1 MNACLIFFRAVGIKV
16 SSYIFFL
23 ISQNLH
29 IRTFSDNL
37 PNGERRHAGDH
48 PTTSLHGAVYLVR
61 CITGTEGIPVMV
73 GHTKHDPKT
82 GELPTEFKQCYPTGK
97 QRCDR
102 GTDWRFSSV
111 WTSLLFIM
119 SLLVAFLLWHVY
131 TTPSLWFVCSTIIWI
146 LLALQTTS
154 TWWTSIW
161 IPSLSK
167 INNQLK
173 SDEVIAW
180 SIYGMECWSH
190 NPSAET
196 CLSDSVQC

>member
-23 ISQNLH
+23 ISQNFLNLH

-61 CITGTEGIPVMV
+61 RITGTEGIPVMV

-82 GELPTEFKQCYPTGK
+82 GVLPTEFKQCYPTGK

-111 WTSLLFIM
+111 WTSFVLIM
-119 SLLVAFLLWHVY
+119 FVLVASLACLHYSKFMICMFNNY
-131 TTPSLWFVCSTIIWI
+131 MDTPRIADNLYMMNINLDSKFV
-146 LLALQTTS
+146 Q
-154 TWWTSIW
+154 
-161 IPSLSK
+161 
-167 INNQLK
+167 NQ
-173 SDEVIAW
+173 
-180 SIYGMECWSH
+180 
-190 NPSAET
+190 
-196 CLSDSVQC
+196 